1 MQLHCKKCGKDV
13 TMETEIQNSPPYRI
27 INNHKC
33 DLDVSNTYNGKS
45 VLDID
50 QLKSNAI
57 ELRDKIAWEFKL
69 ASALEKG
76 FVL

>member
-13 TMETEIQNSPPYRI
+13 TMETEFETRSPYRI

-33 DLDVSNTYNGKS
+33 DVKA
-45 VLDID
+45 
-50 QLKSNAI
+50 Q
-57 ELRDKIAWEFKL
+57 ELRNKIAWEFKL

>member
-13 TMETEIQNSPPYRI
+13 TMETEFETRSPYRI

-33 DLDVSNTYNGKS
+33 DVKA
-45 VLDID
+45 
-50 QLKSNAI
+50 Q
-57 ELRDKIAWEFKL
+57 ELRDEIAQEFKL
-69 ASALEKG
+69 INALERG

>member
-13 TMETEIQNSPPYRI
+13 TMETEFETRPPFRI

-33 DLDVSNTYNGKS
+33 DVKA
-45 VLDID
+45 
-50 QLKSNAI
+50 Q
-57 ELRDKIAWEFKL
+57 ELRNKIAWEFKL